1 MPWNQNHVDW
11 VAARLLPAI
20 YDINQ
25 QIRYDRNTKRLSLLL
40 EELEDHEMSVQHVKG
55 LADIVRQTKAA
66 LAEATGAAGEMQT
79 AAASVAS
86 KVSMVRDMTNELKAA
101 DAELGA
107 AIGTLTNGD
116 PNPGPLPDTVPSAP
130 TIQASSSAPA
140 PQQMQGAMPDFDIHT
155 RRDRPRV

>member
-1 MPWNQNHVDW
+1 MPAV
-11 VAARLLPAI
+11 
-20 YDINQ
+20 YDLNQ
-25 QIRYDRNTKRLSLLL
+25 QIKYDRNTKRLTWLL

-79 AAASVAS
+79 AAQSVAG
-86 KVSMVRDMTNELKAA
+86 KVAMVRDMTNELKAA

-116 PNPGPLPDTVPSAP
+116 PNPGPLPDTAPSNPNIPISSQQQQASASAP
-130 TIQASSSAPA
+130 D
-140 PQQMQGAMPDFDIHT
+140 GFDIHN